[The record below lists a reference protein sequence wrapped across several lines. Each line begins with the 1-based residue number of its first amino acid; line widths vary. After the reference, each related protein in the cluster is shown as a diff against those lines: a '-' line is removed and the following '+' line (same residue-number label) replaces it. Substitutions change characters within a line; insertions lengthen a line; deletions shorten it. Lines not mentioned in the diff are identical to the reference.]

1 MSDLIIREAREGDLE
16 PIVRL
21 HAEDTLGGHGDV
33 WSEETRGAYAAA
45 FQRIVTSE
53 DHALFVAERG
63 AEVVGTFQ
71 VSAIPCL
78 TGRGATRV
86 KLEAVQVRADQRSR
100 GIGAALIAAAEDWA
114 RSRGAAFVELTSNV
128 ARTGSHRF
136 YARLG
141 YAQSHL
147 GFKKPLRA

>member
-1 MSDLIIREAREGDLE
+1 MSDLAIREAREGDLE

-45 FQRIVTSE
+45 FARIVTSE
-53 DHALFVAERG
+53 DHALFVAERAG
-63 AEVVGTFQ
+63 EVVGTFQ

-86 KLEAVQVRADQRSR
+86 KIESVHVRADQRSL
-100 GIGAALIAAAEDWA
+100 GVGAAMIAAAEGWA
-114 RSRGAAFVELTSNV
+114 RTRGAAVVELTSNA
-128 ARTGSHRF
+128 ARTGAHRF

-147 GFKKPLRA
+147 GFKKPL